1 MAEYWIYY
9 AIAAS
14 LCIGLYWFAQKIKS
28 EIPGQS
34 DNGFIFY
41 SYFLMWISGLA
52 WPIFFEKQLD
62 IFNLDTLLYA
72 FAITFFYIV
81 IVKTRLKSLKYLSSS
96 TYFIN
101 YRIASSF
108 WLLIVWVIIFSES
121 ISFKELIWICIWFIV
136 FYLLIEK
143 KTGQE
148 SINDVKKWF
157 LFLLIGSFAVTGVQ
171 AVAKNF
177 ALSNLDIFTLVL
189 WQWIFWVMFVLLLK
203 WKEPVFRILEIKN
216 KSHFWFLFISWTIF
230 WTATILNNYALIWW
244 DLAVVYKIIS
254 YSLFIPIVLSI
265 IIYKEHVSRKKIL
278 AFILTLISI
287 FLFI

>member
-1 MAEYWIYY
+1 
-9 AIAAS
+9 
-14 LCIGLYWFAQKIKS
+14 
-28 EIPGQS
+28 
-34 DNGFIFY
+34 
-41 SYFLMWISGLA
+41 MWISGLA